1 MESLGL
7 MGAGIGA
14 GIHYPTPVHL
24 TGAYA
29 GLGLGLG
36 AFPVAEAAA
45 DRILSLP
52 MYPHLA
58 PADQDRIVEVL
69 AGAMG

>member
-1 MESLGL
+1 VLQGL
-7 MGAGIGA
+7 NDAGVGAGV
-14 GIHYPTPVHL
+14 HYPTPVHL

-29 GLGLGLG
+29 HLGFGVG

-52 MYPHLA
+52 MFPHLTV
-58 PADQDRIVEVL
+58 DQQEVVIDAL
-69 AGAMG
+69 RAAL